1 MISDELRKEFE
12 EEYRHCVWSFAG
24 VVITPEELASKRS
37 RLGDYADNP
46 LIHGFFRGWLAGRF
60 GTDGMMYLTGE
71 QVIH

>member
-12 EEYRHCVWSFAG
+12 EEYRRCVRSFAG
-24 VVITPEELASKRS
+24 VIITQEELASKRS

-46 LIHGFFRGWLAGRF
+46 LIHGFFRGWLVGRF